1 VDIIERTDG
10 VPLFVE
16 EMTKAVLEAGGA
28 EEGERAV
35 SAMPSPSVAVP
46 ASLHASLM
54 ARLDRLGP
62 AKDVAQIGAVIGREI
77 PDALLAAVSL
87 KEDRELRLALNV
99 LVEGG
104 LLFRQGSP
112 PHATYLFKHTLV
124 QDAAYSMLL
133 RERRRSLHAR
143 VAEVLETQF
152 PEIAESQ
159 PEVVARHCTDA
170 GLIAKAAAMW
180 AKAGRRSLA
189 RSALVEAIAQLTQA
203 LDQMATLSA
212 TPALRREQ
220 IELQVAPPT
229 TIWER

>member
-1 VDIIERTDG
+1 
-10 VPLFVE
+10 LFVE

-104 LLFRQGSP
+104 LLFRQGLP

-124 QDAAYSMLL
+124 QDAAYSMT
-133 RERRRSLHAR
+133 RRWG
-143 VAEVLETQF
+143 F
-152 PEIAESQ
+152 
-159 PEVVARHCTDA
+159 
-170 GLIAKAAAMW
+170 GN
-180 AKAGRRSLA
+180 
-189 RSALVEAIAQLTQA
+189 AI
-203 LDQMATLSA
+203 
-212 TPALRREQ
+212 PRNR
-220 IELQVAPPT
+220 
-229 TIWER
+229 